1 MNSVY
6 LKNCLFLAGMVLLSF
21 LVFMISFA
29 IIIRGQTIREQ
40 QAGLEANTD
49 AIVQMYNL
57 FQNFNPNQE
66 HDQEMVR
73 YLTEIVALP
82 QNQLIVA
89 DSRGVVIAC
98 SEHNG
103 IICEHLGRVIPDDLR
118 STLNTQGVFSGVT
131 VISGLVEGLSYVHA
145 QPIWGYLSNSHGGYV
160 LAASS
165 ADAVMAAWGAMV
177 SMFLLVAASVLLM
190 AIVLAMIVA
199 RHQAAP
205 LKEMSL
211 AASKFAQGEFGIRV
225 ANSGREDEIGELAL
239 AFNAMADHLEQSENM
254 RRDFVGNVSH
264 ELKTPMTSITGF
276 AQGMLDG
283 TIPPEKHRDYLEIVA
298 DETRRLSR
306 LVGRMLE
313 VSHFQS
319 LDIREIQSSTFDM
332 SEVIRRG
339 LLGVES
345 KITSRSLDVRLHLP
359 QDPVMVLGDPDSIMQ
374 VMYNLLDNAAKF
386 AYTGTT
392 IEIGLVRKSGKA
404 QITVKNQGDVIP
416 SEQLPLIFNRFHK
429 NDKARSGDKDG
440 IGLGLY
446 IVKTII
452 NAHREEI
459 FVRSDKG
466 VTEFMFTLSLAPK
479 KKKQDKTPEPK

>member
-21 LVFMISFA
+21 LVFMVSFA

-40 QAGLEANTD
+40 QAGLEANTH
-49 AIVQMYNL
+49 AVVQMYNL
-57 FQNFNPNQE
+57 FQNFDPNNPAD
-66 HDQEMVR
+66 HDMVR
-73 YLTEIVALP
+73 YLTDIVTLP
-82 QNQLIVA
+82 QNRMVVA
-89 DSRGVVIAC
+89 NSQGVVVAC
-98 SEHNG
+98 SDHDGHGCAYIG
-103 IICEHLGRVIPDDLR
+103 ISLPDDLR
-118 STLNTQGVFSGVT
+118 STLNSFGAFTAVT
-131 VISGLVEGLSYVHA
+131 TIPGLVEGVSYVHA
-145 QPIWGYLSNSHGGYV
+145 LPIWGYASNTHGGYV

-190 AIVLAMIVA
+190 AIILAMIVA

-225 ANSGREDEIGELAL
+225 ADCGREDEIGELAL

-254 RRDFVGNVSH
+254 RREFVGNVSH

-283 TIPPEKHRDYLEIVA
+283 TIPPEKHRDYLKIVT
-298 DETRRLSR
+298 DEARRLSR

-313 VSHFQS
+313 VSRFQA
-319 LDIREIQSSTFDM
+319 LDIREIQSTDFDM
-332 SEVIRRG
+332 TEVIRRG
-339 LLGVES
+339 LLGVEN
-345 KITSRSLDVRLHLP
+345 KITKRALDVSLSLP
-359 QDPVMVLGDPDSIMQ
+359 DDPVMVFGDPDSIMQ
-374 VMYNLLDNAAKF
+374 VIYNLLDNAAKF

-392 IEIGLVRKSGKA
+392 IEIGLTRKSGKA
-404 QITVKNQGDVIP
+404 HITIKNKGEPIP
-416 SEQLPLIFNRFHK
+416 AEQLPLIFNRFHK
-429 NDKARSGDKDG
+429 NDKARSQDKDG

-446 IVKTII
+446 IVKTIM

-459 FVRSDKG
+459 FVRSENG
-466 VTEFMFTLSLAPK
+466 ISEFLFTLKLAPK
-479 KKKQDKTPEPK
+479 KKKQEKSTT